1 MSSVVPP
8 SMIVAAYLLGSIS
21 FSVLVVRLLRGVDV
35 RTVGSG
41 NAGATNVLRAAGKGP
56 AIATLLLDAG
66 KGVAAVIGARL
77 LDAGPWVVGLMAVA
91 VVVGHVYPLYF
102 GFRGGKGVATAGGA
116 LFALDWRPTLA
127 ALGVFLL
134 ALAWTRIVSLSS
146 ISAAAAIPLLV
157 LVAGVLG
164 LLGESGAWLAV
175 LAATALIAALVIF
188 KHRANLARLRAGTE
202 PRLGERT

>member
-1 MSSVVPP
+1 MSSIVAP

-21 FSVLVVRLLRGVDV
+21 WSVLVVRVLRGVDV

-56 AIATLLLDAG
+56 ALATLVLDAG
-66 KGVAAVIGARL
+66 KGAAAVLTARL
-77 LDAGPWVVGLMAVA
+77 LDGGPWVVGLVAVA

-127 ALGVFLL
+127 ALGVFVLT
-134 ALAWTRIVSLSS
+134 LAWRRIVSLSS

-157 LVAGVLG
+157 LAAGMLG
-164 LLGESGAWLAV
+164 LFGDDRAWLA
-175 LAATALIAALVIF
+175 LFTGTLLIAALVIF

-202 PRLGERT
+202 PRLGERA